1 MTDKEVQGHV
11 QSALEWDPIVDPSSI
26 GVTVDEGVVTLRG
39 DVRTFY
45 EKEAAERGALRVY
58 GVTAVANELD
68 VRLGKPFEYT
78 DSDIAQAAVTALKWT
93 TGVPEDRVT
102 VSVRDGQV
110 ILGGTV
116 DWQVQKEAAA
126 GAVCGLTGV
135 RGVTNQITI
144 APRIIAE
151 DVQAKIQAA
160 FRRSAEID
168 ARRVKVA
175 VQDKKVTLTGN
186 VRSWAERQAA
196 EQAAWAAPGVADVED
211 RLAIVP

>member
-1 MTDKEVQGHV
+1 
-11 QSALEWDPIVDPSSI
+11 
-26 GVTVDEGVVTLRG
+26 
-39 DVRTFY
+39 
-45 EKEAAERGALRVY
+45 
-58 GVTAVANELD
+58 VANDLD
-68 VRLGKPFEYT
+68 VRLGKTFERP
-78 DSDIAQAAVTALKWT
+78 DSDVAQAAVTALKWT
-93 TGVPEDRVT
+93 TGVPEDRIT

-126 GAVCGLTGV
+126 GAVCELAGV
-135 RGVTNQITI
+135 RGVTNQITV
-144 APRIIAE
+144 APRIKAE

-160 FRRSAEID
+160 FRRSADID

-175 VQDKKVTLTGN
+175 VQNKKVTLTGN